1 MTKLFRV
8 FTVVFATLFLS
19 FALAACEE
27 QGTAEKA
34 GEAIDDAA
42 EKAAETVEEG
52 AKQAEQIAE
61 EGAEKVEEAAEE
73 VKKSAE

>member
-1 MTKLFRV
+1 MTNLVRK
-8 FTVVFATLFLS
+8 FTVVFAALFLS

-52 AKQAEQIAE
+52 AEEAEQIAD

-73 VKKSAE
+73 AEKSAE